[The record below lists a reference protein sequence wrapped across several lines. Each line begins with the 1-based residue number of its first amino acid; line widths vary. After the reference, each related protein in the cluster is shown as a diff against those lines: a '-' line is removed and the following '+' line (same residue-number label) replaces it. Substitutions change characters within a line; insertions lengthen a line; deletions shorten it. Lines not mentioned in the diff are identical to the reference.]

1 MLLYRSLL
9 LLVLLPAAHAAHA
22 ATAVFAGGCFWCVE
36 ALYQEVEGVS
46 DVVSGFTGGTLPNPT
61 YSGNHD
67 GHWEA
72 VRVEYDPAV
81 VSYRELLD
89 LYWVNIDPFNAR
101 GQFCDKAPVTV
112 RPSSL
117 RMTGNAG
124 LPRRR
129 SVPLSHASR
138 DGTLR
143 PTSCPPAVFGWS
155 RPTTRTTTR
164 RIQSA
169 TASIVL
175 AAGATRVWSRFG
187 AMTRATE
194 TAGAHLCCNAI
205 RFTLGRLW
213 STLEVA

>member
-101 GQFCDKAPVTV
+101 GQFCDKG
-112 RPSSL
+112 PSY
-117 RMTGNAG
+117 RAAIFVADDRE
-124 LPRRR
+124 RR
-129 SVPLSHASR
+129 LAEASKR
-138 DGTLR
+138 
-143 PTSCPPAVFGWS
+143 AVE
-155 RPTTRTTTR
+155 
-164 RIQSA
+164 
-169 TASIVL
+169 
-175 AAGATRVWSRFG
+175 SRFPG
-187 AMTRATE
+187 RDIE
-194 TAGAHLCCNAI
+194 TDILPAGRFWLVEAHHQDYYKKNPI
-205 RFTLGRLW
+205 RYRFYRSRCGRDAR
-213 STLEVA
+213 LESIWGDDARH